1 MTLSFG
7 FLLKTFVSS
16 SSLIIFLGKVI
27 LVEVHPLIRSWHVR
41 FLLRN
46 QLMAEV
52 GLLHRLDFYPLVA
65 FRVLFTFFFIAI
77 SPTIFPYCTA
87 W

>member
-27 LVEVHPLIRSWHVR
+27 LVEVHPLIRSLHVR

-52 GLLHRLDFYPLVA
+52 GLSSQVRLLSFGC
-65 FRVLFTFFFIAI
+65 F
-77 SPTIFPYCTA
+77 
-87 W
+87 

>member
-7 FLLKTFVSS
+7 FLLKTFFSS
-16 SSLIIFLGKVI
+16 STLIIFLGKVI
-27 LVEVHPLIRSWHVR
+27 LVELHPLIRSWHVR

-65 FRVLFTFFFIAI
+65 FRVLFTVCYCYF
-77 SPTIFPYCTA
+77 PTAIFPYCTA